1 MYIKAKNM
9 ELPEENFVSMLSAL
23 GSVKDAIISGEHL
36 DLDLD
41 LYLALDLA
49 FDLDLDIDLDLDPH
63 IHFHIYLHPNCSDC
77 FRGESGGEQ
86 GGAGELL
93 GGHQD

>member
-36 DLDLD
+36 
-41 LYLALDLA
+41 
-49 FDLDLDIDLDLDPH
+49 H
-63 IHFHIYLHPNCSDC
+63 LHLHLHLRPVI
-77 FRGESGGEQ
+77 FRGESGREQ
-86 GGAGELL
+86 GGAGALL
-93 GGHQD
+93 GGHPD

>member
-1 MYIKAKNM
+1 M

-36 DLDLD
+36 
-41 LYLALDLA
+41 YLALDLA
-49 FDLDLDIDLDLDPH
+49 LDLDIDLDLDLH

-77 FRGESGGEQ
+77 FRGESSREQ